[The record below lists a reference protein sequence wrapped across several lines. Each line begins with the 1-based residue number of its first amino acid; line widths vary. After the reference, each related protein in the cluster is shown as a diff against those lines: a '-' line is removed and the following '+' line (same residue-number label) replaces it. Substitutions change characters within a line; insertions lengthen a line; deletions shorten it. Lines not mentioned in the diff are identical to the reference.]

1 MGKNPP
7 ASTGDKGSIPG
18 PGRFHMLCATTTEA
32 HLPKACAPQQEKPQ
46 HWEAQAPQ
54 EPLLTGT
61 RGSPNAAAKTQHSQK
76 QSNFFLIFKK
86 TKGSSST
93 PSLQMRTLTPRKA
106 KRQAQCH
113 RAESETKTG
122 TCHESC
128 SLVLCVLSQWTD
140 SYWGLNWRWRY
151 FKTWMLPKAY
161 FEELNSILEILEWEA
176 IKLHDQ
182 PYDFSPMLPF
192 ELIQQIFIKHFQGI
206 LNVS

>member
-1 MGKNPP
+1 MRSPSPTRKNSHCLQELEKAQMQQRRP
-7 ASTGDKGSIPG
+7 STVKNRII
-18 PGRFHMLCATTTEA
+18 
-32 HLPKACAPQQEKPQ
+32 
-46 HWEAQAPQ
+46 
-54 EPLLTGT
+54 
-61 RGSPNAAAKTQHSQK
+61 
-76 QSNFFLIFKK
+76 FFLIFKK

-93 PSLQMRTLTPRKA
+93 PSLQMRKLTPRKA

-113 RAESETKTG
+113 RAESKTKTG

-140 SYWGLNWRWRY
+140 SYWGLNWRWQY

-161 FEELNSILEILEWEA
+161 FEELNSILGILEWEA
-176 IKLHDQ
+176 IKLHGQ

-206 LNVS
+206 LNIS